1 MRLDPAKQAHVAKLR
16 KATQTAYG
24 GLADFR
30 RRRERFIRRFVGHNY
45 RTNTDDVLQKIRK
58 PTLVNLLAQLVET
71 YGYKMTANN
80 PRVAYDTEF
89 DVYKPFATR
98 LRLSVNRLI
107 HEIDFKTENQA
118 IVTDA
123 LFYVG
128 IAHIHNG
135 RSFELDF
142 GGDYG
147 KVDPGKPCIYHI
159 SLDDWFHDQN
169 ARCLR
174 ELGFCGHYY
183 KKPLDAVLADPN
195 IPDEAKDAAFGSQQE
210 GEANEYTTPVAKLS
224 TDGQQ
229 EDTLEPMVQLMDVWL
244 PRERLIV
251 SMLKDSEAPPLRV
264 VEWNGVEHGPYR
276 MLAFQKVPDNL
287 MPLSTVGNVEMLHE
301 LYNVLM
307 NQLKE
312 QALQQKT
319 IGIVRQQ
326 GVDDGVKSMK
336 ARNGEVVPVADPQNM
351 GWVSWPGPDAKNQAF
366 VMQLMQLFDRQGGN
380 LPVAAGLGSAADTLG
395 QEQMLM
401 GQVSVME
408 AQRQQ
413 IVYDFAADC
422 LQDIAYLHWHDQFT
436 EQQNTYKIGPLS
448 IPMGWT
454 PGDRQGNLDAYTMR
468 IEPYSMQYQSP
479 ASKIANLDRVMNTYV
494 APLLPLILQGGGTID
509 TQLIFDKLAEA
520 FDQPWLRDIVKYGQ
534 PGLHD
539 PNQFLQD
546 IMKPGGGNKPNGNY
560 TRRSVSQPGGQ
571 GNQQMQAMLSAA
583 GEDGGGGATV
593 QFAGAR

>member
-1 MRLDPAKQAHVAKLR
+1 
-16 KATQTAYG
+16 
-24 GLADFR
+24 
-30 RRRERFIRRFVGHNY
+30 
-45 RTNTDDVLQKIRK
+45 
-58 PTLVNLLAQLVET
+58 
-71 YGYKMTANN
+71 
-80 PRVAYDTEF
+80 
-89 DVYKPFATR
+89 
-98 LRLSVNRLI
+98 
-107 HEIDFKTENQA
+107 
-118 IVTDA
+118 
-123 LFYVG
+123 
-128 IAHIHNG
+128 
-135 RSFELDF
+135 
-142 GGDYG
+142 
-147 KVDPGKPCIYHI
+147 
-159 SLDDWFHDQN
+159 
-169 ARCLR
+169 
-174 ELGFCGHYY
+174 
-183 KKPLDAVLADPN
+183 
-195 IPDEAKDAAFGSQQE
+195 
-210 GEANEYTTPVAKLS
+210 
-224 TDGQQ
+224 
-229 EDTLEPMVQLMDVWL
+229 
-244 PRERLIV
+244 
-251 SMLKDSEAPPLRV
+251 
-264 VEWNGVEHGPYR
+264 
-276 MLAFQKVPDNL
+276 
-287 MPLSTVGNVEMLHE
+287 
-301 LYNVLM
+301 
-307 NQLKE
+307 
-312 QALQQKT
+312 
-319 IGIVRQQ
+319 
-326 GVDDGVKSMK
+326 
-336 ARNGEVVPVADPQNM
+336 
-351 GWVSWPGPDAKNQAF
+351 
-366 VMQLMQLFDRQGGN
+366 
-380 LPVAAGLGSAADTLG
+380 
-395 QEQMLM
+395 MLM

-583 GEDGGGGATV
+583 GEEGGGGATV